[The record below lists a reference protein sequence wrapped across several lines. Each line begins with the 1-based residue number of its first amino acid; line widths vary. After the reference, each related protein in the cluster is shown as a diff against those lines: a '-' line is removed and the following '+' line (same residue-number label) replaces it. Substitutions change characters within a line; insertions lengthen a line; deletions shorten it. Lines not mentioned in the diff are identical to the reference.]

1 MISYAVEEW
10 PEAMAEIMPM
20 WTAHNAEIAAEHDKP
35 LLDPDLG
42 RYMALHQAGKL
53 HVIVPRES
61 GEVIGYLFAA
71 VETHL
76 NRRTTLC
83 AFYDLY
89 YVRPEHRRGWTGV
102 HLFKEAERTL
112 KARGVKR
119 LNTGT
124 KLWKDVGTLLER
136 MGWQETE
143 RLFTKVVS

>member
-1 MISYAVEEW
+1 MITYAVEQW
-10 PEAMAEIMPM
+10 PQAAPEIMPL
-20 WTAHNAEIAAEHDKP
+20 WAAHNSEIAAEHDKP

-42 RYMALHQAGKL
+42 RYMALHRAGKL
-53 HVIVPRES
+53 HVVVAREA
-61 GEVIGYLFAA
+61 GKVIGYLFAA

-76 NRRTTLC
+76 HRRTTLC

-89 YVRPEHRRGWTGV
+89 YVRPEHRRGWTGI

-112 KARGVKR
+112 RARGVKR

-124 KLWKDVGTLLER
+124 KLWKDVGKLFER

-143 RLFTKVVS
+143 RLFTKVV